1 MSAPNTPLTAEALE
15 AFCLSLPGASVSVQ
29 WGNDRVF
36 KVGGKMFA
44 VLGMQTGREPLLSFK
59 CPDMAF
65 ALLIEQEGVR
75 PAPYLAR
82 AKWVQLDRLDRL
94 APAEL
99 AARLTQSH
107 ALVAASLPKRLRP
120 S

>member
-1 MSAPNTPLTAEALE
+1 MLAAPVTAQTLE
-15 AFCLSLPGASVSVQ
+15 AFCLALPGASVSVQ
-29 WGNDRVF
+29 WGNDRVY

-44 VLGMQTGREPLLSFK
+44 VLGMEAGAEPLLSFK
-59 CPDMAF
+59 CSEMAF
-65 ALLIEQEGVR
+65 ALLLEQEGVR

-94 APAEL
+94 APDEL

-107 ALVAASLPKRLRP
+107 ALVVASLPKRLRP
-120 S
+120 AG